1 MAELSRRQ
9 RHKVRL
15 ALPGTKLPLLLFFL
29 SFFSSFAFEDLRD
42 LQEEEKGP
50 NVALIMLR

>member
-15 ALPGTKLPLLLFFL
+15 ALPGTKLPLLQYV
-29 SFFSSFAFEDLRD
+29 AFEDLRD
-42 LQEEEKGP
+42 LQEEEKGL